1 MPLHLD
7 YRPESLETFIGNRS
21 TTQALKNTLAK
32 ESRPHSYLFTGDS
45 GCGKTTLARIAAANL
60 DIAGFDLKE
69 INCSDK
75 RTLEDAREIIRKA
88 RTASLLGNGGNKGW
102 ILDEFHLFGEGG
114 NSPKNKP
121 QNALLKILEEPPSHV
136 YFFICSTD
144 PQNIL
149 TTIKSRCSI
158 YEVRP
163 LSVKQIVEL
172 LSKVAAESGKEIPV
186 EVLEQIAKDSLGRPR
201 EALTIL
207 EKIIDLPERQMLR
220 AAKQSAQT
228 ESLSIELCR
237 ALIAGKSWKD
247 VSAILKGLEKEPE
260 ESIRRGVLGFA
271 SAVLLNGGD
280 AQAYLV
286 LDSFRE
292 PFYNSGR
299 AGLVLACYESLETG
313 E

>member
-7 YRPESLETFIGNRS
+7 YRPDSLENFIGNRS
-21 TTQALKNTLAK
+21 TVQALKNTLAK

-45 GCGKTTLARIAAANL
+45 GCGKTTLARIAASNL
-60 DIAGFDLKE
+60 GITGFDLKE

-149 TTIKSRCSI
+149 TTIKSRCST

-163 LSVKQIVEL
+163 LSTKQITEL
-172 LSKVAAESGKEIPV
+172 LSKVAGKEIPQ

-220 AAKQSAQT
+220 AAKQSAQV
-228 ESLSIELCR
+228 ESQSIELCR
-237 ALIAGKSWKD
+237 ALIAGKSWKE
-247 VSAILKGLEKEPE
+247 VSLILKGLEKEPE
-260 ESIRRGVLGFA
+260 ESIRRSVLGWA
-271 SAVLLNGGD
+271 STVLLNDGD
-280 AQAYLV
+280 PQAYLV

-299 AGLVLACYESLETG
+299 AGLTLACYESLEAG